1 MDDMEPFMNNDIFNV
16 RDISEI
22 EGKWFQFRRIASTL
36 CSDSQKSQ

>member
-22 EGKWFQFRRIASTL
+22 EGKVSV
-36 CSDSQKSQ
+36 SQNCIIMYLLTRNN